1 MKWKLIEVQQETD
14 HPYLNYFTL
23 HYQVEKDGESKEVF
37 YRICSRHSKSS
48 LQCFANPKK
57 LSAAGVLIPIYRIE
71 EDGSIS
77 LLFTS
82 QFRPS
87 FNRRLTSFCAGLVD
101 QDDPDL
107 FFTAVREAKEECGY
121 QVTDLELLSKPGP
134 TSSGL
139 SDETTAI
146 ILARAIK
153 KEETHLEEIEDI
165 ETFFVPLSKA
175 DEILD
180 DPERTVPV
188 NVRMIVK
195 YLQQYWKGNKIHE
208 TRID

>member
-48 LQCFANPKK
+48 LQCFANTKE
-57 LSAAGVLIPIYRIE
+57 LSADGVLIPIYRIE

-121 QVTDLELLSKPGP
+121 QVTDLELLSNRVRPP
-134 TSSGL
+134 PVF
-139 SDETTAI
+139 
-146 ILARAIK
+146 RMRPR
-153 KEETHLEEIEDI
+153 
-165 ETFFVPLSKA
+165 PLS
-175 DEILD
+175 
-180 DPERTVPV
+180 
-188 NVRMIVK
+188 
-195 YLQQYWKGNKIHE
+195 
-208 TRID
+208 